1 MKHFILMAG
10 LCLLAASCSNE
21 SVNEVV
27 NGQTDVAVV
36 PVKVHVDDF
45 AISLEDEPRGDTR
58 AAEDVTNY
66 SGINGITLAFYKG
79 DGSEAYKSE
88 QQQGNPGFGEF
99 SLSLPMGSYTM
110 VVVAYKTA
118 EGSPFVLTSPTVAAY
133 TGERAYDTFATTQ
146 AVNITSTNALDLSA
160 TLNRVVS
167 RLVVESSDGRTA
179 NVANVRMT
187 LSAGGKSFNPTT
199 GEATVNTG
207 LANTVNISAKEGSTS
222 TSSTYLFLLTDEQ
235 KMNVTIEALDAE
247 GNALFSKTVNDVP
260 FKRNRMTKLI
270 GNIYTNNA
278 LSGGFQIET
287 TWLTDHVGTF

>member
-1 MKHFILMAG
+1 MAG
-10 LCLLAASCSNE
+10 LCLLAASCSKE

-27 NGQTDVAVV
+27 NGQTEVAVV

-45 AISLEDEPRGDTR
+45 AVSLEDEPRGDTR
-58 AAEDVTNY
+58 AVQDVADY
-66 SGINGITLAFYKG
+66 SDITGITLAFYKD
-79 DGSEAYKSE
+79 DGSEAYKHE
-88 QQQGNPGFGEF
+88 QQRPDASFGEF

-118 EGSPFVLTSPTVAAY
+118 NGSPFVLTSPTVAAY
-133 TGERAYDTFATTQ
+133 TGEHVYETFATTQ

-167 RLVVESSDGRTA
+167 RLVVVSSDGRTA
-179 NVANVRMT
+179 NATNVRMT

-207 LANTVNISAKEGSTS
+207 FANTVGIKAETGEPSQ
-222 TSSTYLFLLTDEQ
+222 SSTYLFLLTDEQ
-235 KMNVTIEALDAE
+235 KMDVTIEALDAD

-260 FKRNRMTKLI
+260 FKRNRMTKLV

-278 LSGGFQIET
+278 LTSAFQIET
-287 TWLTDHVGTF
+287 TWLTDHVETF

>member
-10 LCLLAASCSNE
+10 LCLLAASCSKE

-45 AISLEDEPRGDTR
+45 AVSLEDEPRGDTR
-58 AAEDVTNY
+58 AADNVANY
-66 SGINGITLAFYKG
+66 TGINGITLAFYKG

-146 AVNITSTNALDLSA
+146 AVNIT
-160 TLNRVVS
+160 
-167 RLVVESSDGRTA
+167 
-179 NVANVRMT
+179 NVRMT
-187 LSAGGKSFNPTT
+187 RSAGGKSFNPTT

-207 LANTVNISAKEGSTS
+207 LVNTVNISAKEGSTS